1 MPAPDPERLPA
12 LQSVAAAQLGRTIR
26 PQAVTAFALD
36 ARLARIAAQGTE
48 PMLTQMRLAWWRDQ
62 LALPIAERP
71 QGDRVLD
78 AIGRDWEGDE
88 SALSELVDGWEILAV
103 SEALTAAIAL
113 DFAAKRA
120 APFAAL
126 AKLAGE
132 STSAED
138 AKLAATRWAL
148 GDAAANV
155 SSEAERAK
163 LVEAAGKLPDRP
175 ARLPKSL
182 RGLEILD
189 RLAARSLDRGGVPMF
204 ADRGA
209 ALLAFRI
216 GLLGS

>member
-1 MPAPDPERLPA
+1 
-12 LQSVAAAQLGRTIR
+12 
-26 PQAVTAFALD
+26 
-36 ARLARIAAQGTE
+36 
-48 PMLTQMRLAWWRDQ
+48 MLTQMRLAWWRDQ

-78 AIGRDWEGDE
+78 AISRDWGGDE
-88 SALSELVDGWEILAV
+88 NALSELADGWEILAV

-113 DFAAKRA
+113 EFAGKRA

-132 STSAED
+132 SASAEE

-148 GDAAANV
+148 ADAAANV

-163 LVEAAGKLPDRP
+163 VVKAAGEFPDRP

-182 RGLEILD
+182 RGLAILD

-204 ADRGA
+204 ADRWA

-216 GLLGS
+216 GLLGF